1 MSIPQTPAM
10 KWRWNPLEVDA
21 RLKSSIKQ
29 LGSKSLRAIFPGIT
43 ELIETSTFSNSIEL
57 FASYKLTSQRIK
69 AVGLLNRTN
78 NADFQRLLE
87 FGVILFFPE
96 IKSYFMNAEIHK
108 HFSIKNEMPKNL
120 DFSLD
125 QDRYILYKDKIIL
138 SPYQL
143 ITVITEAALAY
154 DPQSAL
160 SSEADISNSGRK
172 IRRKTSLNGAL
183 GSSLF
188 EFHFFSRRIL
198 EMISLRLDKENFQK
212 TLNEPSPKKKESTS
226 YIISDDSFDEEDE
239 ILPKPDVLA
248 EKTGKRNGQDYDSLE
263 SSDEIPQ
270 SPECLD
276 TDSEQPTY
284 ENSTPALDQEDAPNL
299 DYSDHSTTDAAE
311 NDKTKNFQKNKRLK
325 AIYKGQTKATVTLSS
340 YLTTDG
346 SSKNSASSLLVK
358 QASSSILLSINASSL
373 LVKRASSSVLLS
385 IDTSSLL
392 VKRAS
397 SSVLLSIDTSSLL
410 VKRASSSVLLSINAS
425 SLLVKRA
432 SSSVLLSIN
441 ASSLLV
447 KRASSSVLLSIDTS
461 SLLVKRAS
469 SSVLL
474 SINASSL
481 LVKRASSSVLLSIDT
496 SSLLVKRASSSVL
509 LIINASSLL
518 VKRASSSV
526 LLSIDASTCSSEHHS
541 FF

>member
-1 MSIPQTPAM
+1 ML
-10 KWRWNPLEVDA
+10 NNA

-57 FASYKLTSQRIK
+57 FASYKRLCKFVSLVDYGFSDLIYSQSFQCLNSSECSLLKQSLDRNGSFPLPHEFYLHLLQLDNIAGATPIFLLKGLVNVISYFHFSTVTSQRIK

-212 TLNEPSPKKKESTS
+212 TLNEPSPKKKSTS

-346 SSKNSASSLLVK
+346 SSKKSSPQRILSNSLAPQTPTRGK
-358 QASSSILLSINASSL
+358 
-373 LVKRASSSVLLS
+373 KRGRPAGS
-385 IDTSSLL
+385 
-392 VKRAS
+392 KN
-397 SSVLLSIDTSSLL
+397 
-410 VKRASSSVLLSINAS
+410 K
-425 SLLVKRA
+425 K
-432 SSSVLLSIN
+432 
-441 ASSLLV
+441 
-447 KRASSSVLLSIDTS
+447 
-461 SLLVKRAS
+461 
-469 SSVLL
+469 
-474 SINASSL
+474 
-481 LVKRASSSVLLSIDT
+481 
-496 SSLLVKRASSSVL
+496 
-509 LIINASSLL
+509 
-518 VKRASSSV
+518 
-526 LLSIDASTCSSEHHS
+526 
-541 FF
+541 